1 MDKLNLKIRVADIK
15 DVELIL
21 SLIGQKAEFDGCLDA
36 LEATAD
42 KLRQTLFYSG
52 LHPHEV
58 HLRLCSGSINAAAIQ
73 TKPKGFPS
81 LAGNPLYYHPPQ
93 AHVLLAEVEGI
104 PVGFALYHYT
114 YSSFLAQQGIW
125 LDDLFVQSHMRG
137 KGIGQALIDSLAQIA
152 AENNCGRIEWTV
164 NKDNA
169 PAIAFYKKQGAR
181 IMESIRLC
189 RIDRIGI
196 SRLAGK
202 ELAITP

>member
-1 MDKLNLKIRVADIK
+1 MDELNIKIRVADIK

-52 LHPHEV
+52 LQNEV
-58 HLRLCSGSINAAAIQ
+58 YLGLCSGTLKGAATQ
-73 TKPKGFPS
+73 TKPKGWTS
-81 LAGNPLYYHPPQ
+81 LACNSLYYHPPQ

-189 RIDRIGI
+189 RIDRGGI